1 MTLPNLNDVRPKFPG
16 TRILATLGPA
26 SESREAIKALAK
38 AGASAFR
45 LNFSHGTHEQKR
57 QMVLRVREVAAE
69 IGRPLAILGDL
80 CGPKLR
86 TRECEGGVPLTLV
99 TGQEIVITASDGKC
113 SGARVTVDYAHLA
126 QDVARGDRILFDDG
140 LIACEVVRVVGG
152 DVHAR
157 VLNGGPL
164 SSRKGI
170 NLPGVRLSIPPFT
183 ERDAADLDFMMEAG
197 VDLVALSF
205 VREAADVVD
214 LKRRVSEHGATI
226 PVIAKIEKP
235 EAVEHIEDILD
246 VADGIMVARGDLGV
260 EMSPEQVPVVQKR
273 IIAAAR
279 RKSRLVITATQMLDS
294 MTRNPRPTRAEAS
307 DVANAIFDGTDAVML
322 SAETASGAFP
332 VESVATMAE
341 IARIAKGS
349 DVFEAATK
357 KFHLMEGEGILHATV
372 RAACVAA
379 EDVKARA
386 IIPFTASGWTAFLV
400 AGQRP
405 RIPVIACTYNPSAYQ
420 RLALCFGV
428 TPVMTERGKDID
440 DLYVLGMRHLIEE
453 NHVVPGDIVIVV
465 TGSVV
470 RGSGANTIKIHRV
483 GTADLSDDPE
493 TRRRLR
499 ELVAT
504 MQETAEDP
512 ARPVGE

>member
-1 MTLPNLNDVRPKFPG
+1 MTLPLAKPRLPG

-26 SESREAIKALAK
+26 SNTRERIAALAE

-57 QMVLRVREVAAE
+57 EMIALVRDVSRTS
-69 IGRPLAILGDL
+69 GRPLAILGDL

-86 TRECEGGVPLTLV
+86 TRECEGGIPLTLV
-99 TGQEIVITASDGKC
+99 TGQDIVITAADGPC
-113 SGARVTVDYAHLA
+113 SGARITVDYAHLA
-126 QDVARGDRILFDDG
+126 SDVHPGDRILFDDG
-140 LIACEVVRVVGG
+140 LIACEVTGVEGA
-152 DVHAR
+152 DVHAK

-183 ERDAADLDFMMEAG
+183 ERDALDLDFMMDAG

-214 LKRRVSEHGATI
+214 LKRRISERGANI

-235 EAVEHIEDILD
+235 EAVERIEDILD

-260 EMSPEQVPVVQKR
+260 EMSPEQVPVVQKQ

-322 SAETASGAFP
+322 SAETASGNFP
-332 VESVATMAE
+332 VESVSTMAE
-341 IARIAKGS
+341 IARIS
-349 DVFEAATK
+349 ENSEVFHK
-357 KFHLMEGEGILHATV
+357 VSQGFHLPEGQGILHAAV

-379 EDVKARA
+379 EEVNARA
-386 IIPFTASGWTAFLV
+386 IVPFTASGWTAFLV
-400 AGQRP
+400 AGLRP

-440 DLYVLGMRHLIEE
+440 DLYVLGMRHLLDE
-453 NHVVPGDIVIVV
+453 NHVAPGDIVIVV

-504 MQETAEDP
+504 LPDTAEEP
-512 ARPVGE
+512 TRPTPE